1 MSWIVIR
8 LVAIAASLLI
18 GAYAIT
24 GEASADH
31 LSAEITVPSQIPVGE
46 QVQVKAILRSADT
59 GLAVPGTIVT
69 YYAGASFGGVNGD
82 VELGQAVTDENGVA
96 VLEYQ
101 PRITGVHQIR
111 IEYLPPGQE
120 EPEVAAT
127 AFSVAGNVQLYRSVS
142 GVEIP
147 GLNVW
152 LLITVVATVWAILF
166 FGVAVRVVAIARAGQ

>member
-1 MSWIVIR
+1 MRSISIK
-8 LVAIAASLLI
+8 LMLASLAL
-18 GAYAIT
+18 GAAIFALAGT
-24 GEASADH
+24 ASADP
-31 LSAEITVPSQIPVGE
+31 LEAEITVPSQIPVGE
-46 QVQVKAILRSADT
+46 QVQVKATLRSADT

-69 YYAGASFGGVNGD
+69 YYADASFGGVNGE

-101 PRITGVHQIR
+101 PRMTGIHQIR